1 MVTTVTE
8 PLSSAVQVVEKS
20 PSYGK
25 FVLEPLVQGYG
36 ITVGNAMRR
45 VLLSSLPGYAV
56 TAVHIESVQHEY
68 STLPHMKEDI
78 TEFLLNVKQIRLMPV
93 VVTDQPILMRLDWQ
107 GEGVVKAGDIQP
119 AGEGRVINPDVVL
132 ATMDS
137 ADARLSVE
145 FRVERGIGFVRADA
159 WEDRDS
165 IGVLPVDALFS
176 PVRKVNYT
184 VEHTRVGQ
192 VTDFDRV
199 VLEVWTDETMD
210 PEETVRQSAQILI
223 DHFSLFAN
231 LGRQPVPR
239 QVERRSLVA
248 PVSDELYNTPV
259 EDLKLSSRTLN
270 CLRRGN
276 IRTVGEVLERS
287 REELLALRN
296 FGERS
301 LQELYT
307 KLRDIGVPI
316 ETDEEKAAK
325 TATAQE
331 AEAQATMG
339 AYSAGAEEEEEEG
352 PPTTTGRTFYPD

>member
-1 MVTTVTE
+1 V
-8 PLSSAVQVVEKS
+8 
-20 PSYGK
+20 
-25 FVLEPLVQGYG
+25 
-36 ITVGNAMRR
+36 R
-45 VLLSSLPGYAV
+45 
-56 TAVHIESVQHEY
+56 
-68 STLPHMKEDI
+68 
-78 TEFLLNVKQIRLMPV
+78 
-93 VVTDQPILMRLDWQ
+93 
-107 GEGVVKAGDIQP
+107 AGDIQP
-119 AGEGRVINPDVVL
+119 AGDVQIINPDVVL

-137 ADARLSVE
+137 PDARFSVE
-145 FRVERGIGFVRADA
+145 LRVERGIGFVRADS

-192 VTDFDRV
+192 VTDYDRV
-199 VLEVWTDETMD
+199 VLEVWTDQTMD

-223 DHFSLFAN
+223 DHFTLFAN
-231 LGRQPVPR
+231 LGRQPAPR
-239 QVERRSLVA
+239 APERRALVA

-301 LQELYT
+301 LQELYA

-316 ETDEEKAAK
+316 ETDEEKEAKAAAK
-325 TATAQE
+325 DADTGAQS
-331 AEAQATMG
+331 MG

-352 PPTTTGRTFYPD
+352 PPPTTGRTFYPD